1 MKGKYLLR
9 VQYRLRAHDMA
20 SFEKILISQVVPLA
34 EELGLKLT
42 GVWRSFIGNAGEYIE
57 HWEFDS
63 MNDLEEGWKRM
74 IDHPEL
80 QNIFETT
87 GPMVEEENFTV
98 YEPIWRK

>member
-1 MKGKYLLR
+1 MNSKYLLR

-34 EELGLKLT
+34 EELGLNLS

-63 MNDLEEGWKRM
+63 MDDLEKG
-74 IDHPEL
+74 L
-80 QNIFETT
+80 
-87 GPMVEEENFTV
+87 EENDRSSRAAEDLRN
-98 YEPIWRK
+98 YRPHG